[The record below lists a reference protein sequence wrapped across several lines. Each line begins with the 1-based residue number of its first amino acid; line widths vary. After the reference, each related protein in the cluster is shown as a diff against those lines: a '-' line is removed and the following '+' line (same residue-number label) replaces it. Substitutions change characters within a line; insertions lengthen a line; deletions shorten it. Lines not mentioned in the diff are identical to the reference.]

1 MVGVFRRSLSFPNK
15 TPSRP
20 SKPPISH
27 HIRSI
32 SLPCRSHPLIS
43 QLKDE
48 ITELKTWS
56 TNPDNRT
63 SAWLCDGLS
72 RLKDVHDSFHDIL
85 QLPQT
90 HELVSH
96 KREWVEKLLEDFLHF
111 VDVYGIFQTSFL
123 ALKEE
128 QLEARVALRRKN
140 DSKIAMYLKGRK
152 KMVKEIAKLVSTIR
166 CIGQYSFP
174 VSASVAIADTKLAG
188 VISDVIEVTVS
199 VSLALFKGISMS
211 FTSRKSSWMPLT
223 LSKKAKKVKIEESI
237 KEFQQIGE
245 ANMWG
250 LRKKGDEEVR
260 MVLKRMQDLERCMAD
275 VESGSEKAFRSL
287 INTRVSLL
295 NTLTKQEVS
304 SY

>member
-1 MVGVFRRSLSFPNK
+1 MVGVFGRSLSFPNK
-15 TPSRP
+15 TTNRP
-20 SKPPISH
+20 SKPISH

-56 TNPDNRT
+56 FNPDKRT
-63 SAWLCDGLS
+63 SAWLCDGLNH
-72 RLKDVHDSFHDIL
+72 LKDVHDALHDIL

-90 HELVSH
+90 HELLSH
-96 KREWVEKLLEDFLHF
+96 KREWVEKLLEDFLCF

-128 QLEARVALRRKN
+128 QLAAWMALRRN
-140 DSKIAMYLKGRK
+140 DYSKIAMYLKGRK
-152 KMVKEIAKLVSTIR
+152 KMAKEIAKLVSSLR
-166 CIGQYSFP
+166 CSGRYSFP
-174 VSASVAIADTKLAG
+174 GSGLVSIADTELAG
-188 VISDVIEVTVS
+188 VISNVIEVTVS
-199 VSLALFKGISMS
+199 VSQALFNGISKS
-211 FTSRKSSWMPLT
+211 FTSRKSSWMGLKF
-223 LSKKAKKVKIEESI
+223 SKKAKKFKIEESI
-237 KEFQQIGE
+237 KEFQNIGE

-260 MVLKRMQDLERCMAD
+260 MVLKRMQDLERCIAD

-295 NTLTKQEVS
+295 NTLTN
-304 SY
+304 